1 VRRWAVTLAGP
12 ERRVLRAP
20 RFDAALAINPEKL
33 EMHLRS
39 PFNAALATLL
49 SLSAC
54 MGSNDASSD
63 SNDPAVA
70 ELAEP
75 LAPATPS
82 ADGVNPDEAASP
94 TPDTPVARICR
105 DLMRRERDCSAVFLP
120 ALVAERVRLDNPA
133 GIAAHD
139 AQIGREALLSEA
151 LNEYTDD
158 SKDERIAATCAHVSA
173 KLPADRGQRLVSGG
187 EACLRL
193 DACEPFVAC
202 AVPIS
207 IQP

>member
-1 VRRWAVTLAGP
+1 M
-12 ERRVLRAP
+12 
-20 RFDAALAINPEKL
+20 FF
-33 EMHLRS
+33 RS

-63 SNDPAVA
+63 SSDPATA
-70 ELAEP
+70 ALAEP
-75 LAPATPS
+75 LAPSTPA
-82 ADGVNPDEAASP
+82 ADGVNPDEAASLA
-94 TPDTPVARICR
+94 PDTPVARICR

-133 GIAAHD
+133 GLAARD

-151 LNEYTDD
+151 LNEYAED
-158 SKDERIAATCAHVSA
+158 SKDERIAATCAHVAA
-173 KLPADRGQRLVSGG
+173 KLPADRGQRLVSSG

>member
-1 VRRWAVTLAGP
+1 
-12 ERRVLRAP
+12 
-20 RFDAALAINPEKL
+20 
-33 EMHLRS
+33 MHLRS
-39 PFNAALATLL
+39 PFNLALATLL
-49 SLSAC
+49 SLGAC

-63 SNDPAVA
+63 PSDEAPAV
-70 ELAEP
+70 LAEP

-82 ADGVNPDEAASP
+82 ADGVNPHEAESP
-94 TPDTPVARICR
+94 TPDTSVARICR
-105 DLMRRERDCSAVFLP
+105 DLLRRGRDCSAVFLP

-133 GIAAHD
+133 GIAAYA

-158 SKDERIAATCAHVSA
+158 STDERIAATCAGVEA
-173 KLPADRGQRLVSGG
+173 ALPADRGQRLVSSG

-202 AVPIS
+202 AVPLS
-207 IQP
+207 IPH